1 MPKPTL
7 IISVLRDPVER
18 LLSAYNHLYRSH
30 GKHIFLQIT
39 RQGKPLSSIN
49 EFLDDQ
55 AIFPYTINPQLFS
68 LGHPMSVPEIISRG
82 KSLTRFSWQSPCTK
96 SFELLYGP
104 DRANINL
111 DKKQLLQTAFN
122 RINDPLTMFFTT
134 PQLNLCLDSLKLM
147 FHGSKIL
154 PFRLLGGNLLTPSL
168 RCALSLNQ
176 LEPSQIN
183 EFKSC
188 VWWHWAV

>member
-1 MPKPTL
+1 MAFVNLRELKYDLFKYFPRRVPQPFSSIYHHHIGKTAGTYLNTFLREMLPPFSELPRPAVDQYTINNIRRAQFVTGHMPYNICELMPKPTL

-68 LGHPMSVPEIISRG
+68 LGNPMSVPEIISRG

-96 SFELLYGP
+96 SFNCYT
-104 DRANINL
+104 DQIV
-111 DKKQLLQTAFN
+111 Q
-122 RINDPLTMFFTT
+122 
-134 PQLNLCLDSLKLM
+134 
-147 FHGSKIL
+147 IL
-154 PFRLLGGNLLTPSL
+154 
-168 RCALSLNQ
+168 
-176 LEPSQIN
+176 I
-183 EFKSC
+183 
-188 VWWHWAV
+188 